1 MRVRKLIIATLL
13 FASALNAID
22 YNILTEERVDSRKS
36 SQTVLKFQAGDTITE
51 NLYFFSALWLRDK
64 LPIVY
69 EDNLHG
75 NGFTQSDSEYVNF
88 VDLYGGLSYSFVNWF
103 QLYGFYEV
111 YYDRTGDSLGTFT
124 ALGFSGT
131 ILDQGNHSIGYFS
144 ELYLSK
150 NSNKTADGYGIF
162 GSESALKYKYSIY
175 DKNAALYIQAVWNTD
190 AEYTQQYRLLDGYYS
205 TRFGVQL
212 NF

>member
-1 MRVRKLIIATLL
+1 MQVRKLIIAMMIFT
-13 FASALNAID
+13 SVLNAVD
-22 YNILTEERVDSRKS
+22 FNILMEERVDSRKS
-36 SQTVLKFQAGDTITE
+36 SQTVLKFQAGDAITE
-51 NLYFFSALWLRDK
+51 NLYFFSGLWLRDK

-75 NGFTQSDSEYVNF
+75 SGLIAGDSEYVNF
-88 VDLYGGLSYSFVNWF
+88 VDLYGGLSYSFVSWF

-111 YYDRTGDSLGTFT
+111 YYDRTGDSFGTFT

-131 ILDQGNHSIGYFS
+131 VIDMGNHNIGYFS
-144 ELYLSK
+144 ELYLAKDS
-150 NSNKTADGYGIF
+150 NSNADGYGIF
-162 GSESALKYKYSIY
+162 GSESALKYRYAIY

-190 AEYTQQYRLLDGYYS
+190 AEHTQQYRLLDGYYS
-205 TRFGVQL
+205 TRFGIQL